1 MEYVQILM
9 SISTEE
15 TFELGCLTFELVET
29 SNSDPPLLLH
39 TNVCH
44 LRIHQH
50 QFSEKWQLNFYVVA
64 CSSCQNSTAGD
75 ITD

>member
-44 LRIHQH
+44 IRIHQ
-50 QFSEKWQLNFYVVA
+50 QD
-64 CSSCQNSTAGD
+64 CSHFLKNGN
-75 ITD
+75 